1 MSSDTQR
8 VDWDALGALASAQ
21 SKAVVTELL
30 NDAFECRHQH
40 SGLTLS
46 RRARLQSELGLPDA
60 AAAVDRVRLLLP
72 ASTATLNLRWW
83 MFGSTRRPTHTQL
96 SALRP
101 TSSSSAPLTR
111 LSRDG

>member
-1 MSSDTQR
+1 VAAGVQAAAVMSSDTQR

-72 ASTATLNLRWW
+72 ASPQPL
-83 MFGSTRRPTHTQL
+83 STSGGGCSGRHAGQHTR
-96 SALRP
+96 S
-101 TSSSSAPLTR
+101 
-111 LSRDG
+111 